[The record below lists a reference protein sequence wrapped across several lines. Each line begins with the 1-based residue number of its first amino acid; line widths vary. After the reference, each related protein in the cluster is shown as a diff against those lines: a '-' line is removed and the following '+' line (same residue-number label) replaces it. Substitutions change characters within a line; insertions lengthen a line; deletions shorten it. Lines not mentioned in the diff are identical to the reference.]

1 YVHRVGRT
9 GRGDKKGQALSFCAD
24 EEKPMLAE
32 IEQFLTKRIAV
43 LEIDK
48 NEYRETLRMT
58 EDVPDKWKDIM
69 AEIEEAEKWR
79 KGKRK

>member
-1 YVHRVGRT
+1 
-9 GRGDKKGQALSFCAD
+9 
-24 EEKPMLAE
+24 MLAE
-32 IEQFLTKRIAV
+32 IEQFLNKRIAV

-48 NEYRETLRMT
+48 DEYRETIRMT

-69 AEIEEAEKWR
+69 AEIEEAEKWK

>member
-1 YVHRVGRT
+1 VGRT
-9 GRGDKKGQALSFCAD
+9 GRGDKKGQALSFCAA

-32 IEQFLTKRIAV
+32 IEQFLNKRIAV

-48 NEYRETLRMT
+48 DEYRETLRMT

-69 AEIEEAEKWR
+69 AEIEEAEKWK
-79 KGKRK
+79 KGKKK